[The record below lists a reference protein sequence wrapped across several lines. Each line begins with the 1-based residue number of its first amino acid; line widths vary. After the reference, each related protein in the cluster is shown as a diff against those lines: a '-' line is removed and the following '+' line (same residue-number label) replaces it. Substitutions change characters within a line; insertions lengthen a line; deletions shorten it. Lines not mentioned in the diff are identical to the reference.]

1 MKKMKFALLLGDKP
15 CRSLED
21 VIENFNA
28 EDIIKNFDNG
38 VLLRWFKTY
47 DLDELYNKAIS
58 IDKDSVTKLNDLLD
72 LFFDDTAK
80 KEELLNKYKKEERE
94 KIIHQEEARKR
105 ENEIRIQEEEFR
117 EREEI
122 KKKEEIK
129 IEIINRFIKALDS
142 YNYNF
147 IEELIINISTDE
159 IKNNKELSKRIQIHS
174 GNSNYKLITNK
185 KSKVLYLDKQS
196 YITESFDRSK
206 IYRYRDI
213 NNIYPILKGIYFKGY
228 SDNSKIV
235 YIEID

>member
-1 MKKMKFALLLGDKP
+1 MKKIKFALLLGDKP

-21 VIENFNA
+21 IRENFNA
-28 EDIIKNFDNG
+28 DDIIKNFDNG

-58 IDKDSVTKLNDLLD
+58 IDKDSGTKLNDLLD

-80 KEELLNKYKKEERE
+80 KEEKEKIKKKEEA
-94 KIIHQEEARKR
+94 IKR
-105 ENEIRIQEEEFR
+105 ENEIRIQEKEFR
-117 EREEI
+117 EIEEI

-213 NNIYPILKGIYFKGY
+213 NNIYPTLKGIYFKGY
-228 SDNSKIV
+228 SSDSKIV
-235 YIEID
+235 YMEID